1 MKKVRRYVK
10 VLFLIIPFFV
20 LFLLRPASGEKT
32 GGPNIV
38 LIVIDD
44 LRYDHLPFYGYEKN
58 TAPFLKKIASRSV
71 VFDNAFAASSWTAPS
86 TASILTSLYPFQHGV
101 VQGLVATIKSH
112 KTDPKIKL
120 NRIPEKIKTIPE
132 ILRENSF
139 RTYGVS
145 QNINIGR
152 KMGFAQGFE
161 MFKRFQCA
169 KKCEKDINDQ
179 LIKWAEKIKTEGK
192 YFLYIHYMD
201 PHQPFHMRDPWY
213 QKKEYKR
220 ADAISRYD
228 SEINYVDS
236 MIEEMFKLFEWNSNT
251 MLIVTADHG
260 EEFRDHGLMGHGRT
274 LYSEVIK
281 IPLFIYFPEKD
292 RMHKRININVSS
304 IDILPTI
311 RSYLKIEKR
320 ELEEGVNLIPLIQK
334 DEEALKSRYLFS
346 YLNRKVNKKKF
357 KREFTVRA
365 TIYKNWKYISVNN
378 ARREL
383 YNLKT
388 DPEESINLI
397 NEYPVIS
404 DDMASK
410 FSAFEEHCKK
420 YKRESVNIKLN
431 KKRLDELKI
440 QGYW

>member
-32 GGPNIV
+32 GDPNIV

-58 TAPFLKKIASRSV
+58 TAPFLEKIASRSA
-71 VFDNAFAASSWTAPS
+71 VFDNAFATSAWTAPS
-86 TASILTSLYPFQHGV
+86 TASIFTSLYPFQHRV
-101 VQGLVATIKSH
+101 VQGFVETKQLR
-112 KTDPKIKL
+112 KTDPKIRL

-132 ILRENSF
+132 ILQENGF
-139 RTYGVS
+139 RTYAIS
-145 QNINIGR
+145 QNINVSR
-152 KMGFAQGFE
+152 VMGFSQGFE
-161 MFKRFQCA
+161 MFKRIQFNS
-169 KKCEKDINDQ
+169 KNEREINDQ
-179 LIKWAEKIKTEGK
+179 LIEWSEKIKTGGK
-192 YFLYIHYMD
+192 YFLYIHYID
-201 PHQPFHMRDPWY
+201 PHKPFSMRAPWY
-213 QKKEYKR
+213 QKKDDII
-220 ADAISRYD
+220 ADTISRYD

-251 MLIVTADHG
+251 MLIVTSDHG
-260 EEFRDHGLMGHGRT
+260 EEFWDHDRTGHSRT

-281 IPLFIYFPEKD
+281 VPFLIYFPEKD
-292 RMHKRININVSS
+292 RMYKRINENISS

-320 ELEEGVNLIPLIQK
+320 ELEEGVSLMPLIQK
-334 DEEALKSRYLFS
+334 EKDVLKSRYLFS
-346 YLNRKVNKKKF
+346 HLNRKANKKKF
-357 KREFTVRA
+357 KGEFTVRA

-431 KKRLDELKI
+431 KKRLEELKI